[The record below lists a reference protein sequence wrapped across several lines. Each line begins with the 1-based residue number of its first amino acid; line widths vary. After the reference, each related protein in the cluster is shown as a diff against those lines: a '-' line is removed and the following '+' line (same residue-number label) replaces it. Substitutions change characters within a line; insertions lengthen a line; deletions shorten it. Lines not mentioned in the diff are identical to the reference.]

1 MQEKTPMSRK
11 FISTTAVAVLALAL
25 AGASLTACQ
34 KPGGPGGPGGKPG
47 DPKGQVKAPPSPYA
61 AIAAGKIDVEGGV
74 IEVAARRPGI
84 VAEVYVQEGEMVKKG
99 QILAK
104 QEDRDTLLAVNSSRA
119 SVSQAQSQLALTRV
133 TINTAQREYDR
144 LAKLAPSN
152 FVAQQK
158 LDQARDAI
166 ETARAT
172 LGTQE
177 AAVSTAR
184 AQLAQAEYNQELT
197 TIRAP
202 MDGKIIRRYAQPG
215 MGASTL
221 NVSNMFDLEP
231 SIPHIVRSEIVESAI
246 PSVTIGQEVEIIPEA
261 DPTKM
266 YVGKVIRIAATFGAR
281 KLKSDGGNE
290 ASDERVVEVV
300 VSADN
305 TPFLIGQRVLVKFM
319 KPGEKAGIKREAPKP
334 PVKK

>member
-1 MQEKTPMSRK
+1 MSRK
-11 FISTTAVAVLALAL
+11 FLRSSALALAL
-25 AGASLTACQ
+25 IAAGTLAACNPQ
-34 KPGGPGGPGGKPG
+34 PRGGAKG
-47 DPKGQVKAPPSPYA
+47 DPKAAVKAPPSPYA
-61 AIAAGKIDVEGGV
+61 ALAAGKVDVEGGV
-74 IEVAARRPGI
+74 IEIAARRAGI
-84 VAEVYVQEGEMVKKG
+84 VEEVYVQEGDMVTKG

-104 QEDRDTLLAVNSSRA
+104 QEDRDSILAVNSSRA
-119 SVSQAQSQLALTRV
+119 AVTQAESQLALTQV
-133 TINTAQREYDR
+133 TITTAQREYDR

-166 ETARAT
+166 ATAQAT
-172 LGTQE
+172 LGTQQ
-177 AAVSTAR
+177 AAVATAR
-184 AQLAQAEYNQELT
+184 AQLAQSQYNLELT
-197 TIRAP
+197 TVRAP

-215 MGASTL
+215 VGASTL

-246 PSVTIGQEVEIIPEA
+246 PLVAVGQEVEIIPEA
-261 DPTKM
+261 DPTKL
-266 YVGKVIRIAATFGAR
+266 YVGKVLRIAATFGAR

-300 VSADN
+300 VSADG

-319 KPGEKAGIKREAPKP
+319 KSGEKAGIKRDAPAPAAP
-334 PVKK
+334 PK

>member
-1 MQEKTPMSRK
+1 MSRK
-11 FISTTAVAVLALAL
+11 IISATAASILALAL

-34 KPGGPGGPGGKPG
+34 KPGAPGGKPG
-47 DPKGQVKAPPSPYA
+47 DAKTVVKAPPSPYA

-119 SVSQAQSQLALTRV
+119 SVRQAESQLALTQV
-133 TINTAQREYDR
+133 TIRTAQREYDR
-144 LAKLAPSN
+144 LQQLAPSN

-166 ETARAT
+166 ESAKAT
-172 LGTQE
+172 LGTQQ
-177 AAVSTAR
+177 AAVATAR

-197 TIRAP
+197 TVRAP

-261 DPTKM
+261 DPSKM
-266 YVGKVIRIAATFGAR
+266 YVGKVIRVAATFGAR
-281 KLKSDGGNE
+281 KLKSDSGNE

-334 PVKK
+334 PAKK